1 MKILDK
7 IPYWLQIVLALIALA
22 AVIYFTGA
30 FDWLF
35 DKDEFD
41 NPF

>member
-7 IPYWLQIVLALIALA
+7 IPYWLQITIALIALA
-22 AVIYFTGA
+22 AVIYFTCS

-35 DKDEFD
+35 EKDEFD
-41 NPF
+41 YPF